1 MCKVLFKKAERR
13 TSMAKNFNQQD
24 FLDFDVSARAKAKIY
39 LENAGYKVEDN
50 VDKYGVD
57 LVCECSHGRKFAV
70 EVEVKKGW
78 AGEFTF
84 PTLHIPYRK
93 AKFINGSTLF
103 FVFSS
108 NLWSVGIVTSDALK
122 ASPIVTVPNYK
133 VLGSEEYFESLQEK
147 FFDVPKDKVKFV
159 RLTF

>member
-1 MCKVLFKKAERR
+1 M
-13 TSMAKNFNQQD
+13 TSVTSVELGELVVSKIFNEQD

-39 LENAGYKVEDN
+39 LSNAGYKVEDN

-57 LVCECSHGRKFAV
+57 LVCECNHGRKFAV

-78 AGEFTF
+78 AGEFSF
-84 PTLHIPYRK
+84 PTLHIPFRK

-108 NLWSVGIVTSDALK
+108 NLWSVGIVTSDTLK
-122 ASPIVTVPNYK
+122 NSPISEVENYK
-133 VLGSEEYFESLQEK
+133 VLGKEK